1 MKICSHY
8 EIHRSDLASIVKRYF
23 HDVNQYVAR
32 CFLRLWA
39 DVGGCYLQVM
49 DEFVA
54 VEELHALGYKDMS
67 NLLVEEDSP
76 ILKLNSAK
84 GVLLTV
90 SFVLHA
96 LFLRSST
103 YVPFQY
109 LVDLI
114 LHWRNCLPSCL
125 SVALG

>member
-1 MKICSHY
+1 M
-8 EIHRSDLASIVKRYF
+8 LW
-23 HDVNQYVAR
+23 
-32 CFLRLWA
+32 RLWA
-39 DVGGCYLQVM
+39 DVGGCYIQVM

-76 ILKLNSAK
+76 ILKLSSAK

-90 SFVLHA
+90 SFVFHA

-103 YVPFQY
+103 CSPFQY
-109 LVDLI
+109 LVNLI
-114 LHWRNCLPSCL
+114 LHWRNCLLSWL